1 LKALAAEHKATIF
14 FDPVAGPE
22 TGTVLNSM
30 PDNSIAYVYG
40 GLSMKEVVIS
50 PI

>member
-1 LKALAAEHKATIF
+1 LKVLAAEHNATIF
-14 FDPVAGPE
+14 LDPVAGPE
-22 TGTVLNSM
+22 TETVLNSM

-40 GLSMKEVVIS
+40 ALSMKNATIS